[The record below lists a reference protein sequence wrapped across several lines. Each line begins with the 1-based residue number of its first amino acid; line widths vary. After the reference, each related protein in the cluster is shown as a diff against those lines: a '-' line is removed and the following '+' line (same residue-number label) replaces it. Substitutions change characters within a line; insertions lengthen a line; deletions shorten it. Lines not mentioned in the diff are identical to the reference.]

1 MRKELSPLFVTLITN
16 VFDDLLFSEVYS
28 SISNT
33 VNLFTNS

>member
-1 MRKELSPLFVTLITN
+1 MRKELSPLFVTLTTN

-33 VNLFTNS
+33 VNLFTSS